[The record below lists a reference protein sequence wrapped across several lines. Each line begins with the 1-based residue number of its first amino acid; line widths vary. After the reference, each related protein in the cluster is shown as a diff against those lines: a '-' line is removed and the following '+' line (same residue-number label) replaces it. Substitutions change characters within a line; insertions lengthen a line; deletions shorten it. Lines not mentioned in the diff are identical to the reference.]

1 MRLAPALL
9 EEWMRR
15 YYFESD
21 FDLGS
26 SGVENFS
33 FGELRERLGITCEE
47 LDAIVL
53 QDSRTL
59 GGEGLRRAIAGHL
72 AQDRVERVMV
82 THGSTDANHMVMTAL
97 LAPGDRV
104 LVLDPCY
111 QQLYGIAAAVGCRL
125 TRWPLRFERGFR
137 PDFDELDE
145 LLTPDV
151 KMVVVNFPHNPT
163 GASISRDEQQRLL
176 AAVDRAGA
184 YLVWDGAFAQLTYDE
199 PPLPEPIDHPRA
211 IAIGTLSKAYGLP
224 GLRVGWCLA
233 APAVLEQLVRVRD
246 YTTLHL
252 SPLVELVAQR
262 VLEHASEL
270 IAPRLA
276 EARAKR
282 DVVAAWV
289 ASQRGRVDWVPP
301 RGGVS
306 AFIRLLDVPDVDAF
320 CVRLAQEERVLL
332 VPGSCFQHP
341 AHARLGFGCPR
352 PALEEGLARL
362 AKLLRSPAHRSS
374 SEADLLPSASVG
386 DEDARSANFA
396 PEKKGRENVNSEACA
411 H

>member
-15 YYFESD
+15 YYFD
-21 FDLGS
+21 TDVDIGS

-33 FGELRERLGITCEE
+33 FGELRERLGISHAQ

-59 GGEGLRRAIAGHL
+59 GGDGLRRAIADHL
-72 AQDRVERVMV
+72 AQGKVERVMV

-111 QQLYGIAAAVGCRL
+111 QQLYGIAEAIGCTL
-125 TRWPLRFERGFR
+125 ARWPLRFERGFH
-137 PDFDELDE
+137 PDLDELEE
-145 LLTPDV
+145 LLTPDL

-163 GASISRDEQQRLL
+163 GASLSRDEQRRLL
-176 AAVDRAGA
+176 AAVDKVGA

-199 PPLPEPIDHPRA
+199 PPLPEPVEHPRA
-211 IAIGTLSKAYGLP
+211 IAMGTLSKAYGLP

-233 APAVLEQLVRVRD
+233 APEVLARLARVRD

-262 VLEHASEL
+262 VIERAPEL
-270 IAPRLA
+270 LAPRL
-276 EARAKR
+276 EQARINR
-282 DVVAAWV
+282 GVVAAWIEGH
-289 ASQRGRVDWVPP
+289 RGQVDWVPP

-306 AFIRLLDVPDVDAF
+306 AFIRLPQVPDVDAF
-320 CVRLAQEERVLL
+320 CTRLAQQERVLL
-332 VPGSCFQHP
+332 VPGSCFRHP

-352 PALEEGLARL
+352 SVLEEGLLRL
-362 AKLLRSPAHRSS
+362 GKALCAPAHQP
-374 SEADLLPSASVG
+374 AAKGAGAPSPSPCEPTPWPGQLRA
-386 DEDARSANFA
+386 
-396 PEKKGRENVNSEACA
+396 
-411 H
+411 